1 MVQRTTRILP
11 LYAQRKAKDENI
23 SRQRNEDQCKY
34 NDKKIEIRMLVLKAL
49 KSIYLHLVLIS
60 ISFLSHSKKEMI
72 SRKVIQLFSAH
83 DMKIITYGSIST
95 NSTTMKWDR
104 EGVTNIIVTL
114 EA

>member
-1 MVQRTTRILP
+1 
-11 LYAQRKAKDENI
+11 
-23 SRQRNEDQCKY
+23 
-34 NDKKIEIRMLVLKAL
+34 
-49 KSIYLHLVLIS
+49 
-60 ISFLSHSKKEMI
+60 MI

-104 EGVTNIIVTL
+104 EEVTNIIVTL